1 MTRRVLSFLAV
12 FSRLCR
18 GHIGLAK
25 EQLRAYTVARMN
37 ALISTLEQAVAEG
50 KLLPASLENIQLL
63 MRGTQDPVV
72 PATIGELVDK
82 GEWTELNNRFYK
94 TLAFGTGGLR
104 GRTIGTVVMPAE
116 QGKGGV
122 NGRPEF
128 PCVGTACMNFFN
140 VGRAMRGLIAY
151 VRRFVEADGSGR
163 KPLIVIGHDTRH
175 FSRDFAE
182 YCSRIATDL
191 GCDCALFDGP
201 CSVPEV
207 SFAIR
212 ELRADT
218 GVMITA
224 SHNPAHDNGFKAYF
238 NDGAQLIAP
247 HDKGVITEVN
257 ALTSDSYEPLPAD
270 QQGSLR
276 VLDSSFDEIYI
287 ARLKGVVLRP
297 EVFGKASAKVVYT
310 NLHGTGKRCIVPL
323 LKSIG
328 SNVSTVAAQDVQ
340 DGRFPTVASPNPEN
354 APALDMAIAQANE
367 EQADLVIATD
377 PDCDRMGIAV
387 RNPATGKM
395 ELLTGNQTG
404 CLLAWYRCMSLVELG
419 ILTPENLKHAVM
431 VKTFVTSPLQ
441 DAIAKSFGI
450 DVVNVLTGFK
460 YIAAKLGKYENA
472 IPAELRRNYRS
483 MSEAETRELRLRTS
497 KYFVFGGEESYGYLA
512 QDFVRDKDA
521 NVAAL
526 CLAEMNAY
534 LATQG
539 IGLLEC
545 LNNIYKEFGYYK
557 ELGKSLVMEGA
568 DGAAKIAAL
577 TQSYIDNPP
586 SAMDGSKVVRVRNF
600 ANGDLLD
607 AEGDPIPAEKML
619 FFDLEDGRSFAVRPS
634 GTEPKIKYYL
644 FAHGAPGVEPEVSRP
659 VVEASIDGLWK
670 AVAADA
676 AERSR

>member
-1 MTRRVLSFLAV
+1 
-12 FSRLCR
+12 
-18 GHIGLAK
+18 
-25 EQLRAYTVARMN
+25 MN
-37 ALISTLEQAVAEG
+37 ELISILEQAVTEG
-50 KLLPASLENIQLL
+50 KLLPASLENIRLL
-63 MRGTQDPVV
+63 MSGTKDPVV
-72 PATIGELVDK
+72 PAAIGELVEK
-82 GEWTELNNRFYK
+82 SEWTELNNRFYK

-104 GRTIGTVVMPAE
+104 GRTIGTVIVPAE

-140 VGRAMRGLIAY
+140 VGRAMRGLITY
-151 VRRFVEADGSGR
+151 VRRFVEAEGSGR
-163 KPLIVIGHDTRH
+163 KPLLVIGHDTRH

-182 YCSRIATDL
+182 YCSRIALDL

-247 HDKGVITEVN
+247 HDKAVIAEVN
-257 ALTSDSYEPLPAD
+257 KLTGDSYEALPAE
-270 QQGSLR
+270 QQGSPR
-276 VLDSSFDEIYI
+276 VLDSSFDSVYI
-287 ARLKGVVLRP
+287 ERLKGIVLRP
-297 EVFGKASAKVVYT
+297 DVFGKASAKVVYT
-310 NLHGTGKRCIVPL
+310 NLHGTGKRCIVPM

-328 SNVSTVAAQDVQ
+328 CQVSTVAAQDVQ

-354 APALDMAIAQANE
+354 APALDMAIAQADA

-387 RNPATGKM
+387 RDTATGKM
-395 ELLTGNQTG
+395 QLLTGNQTG
-404 CLLAWYRCMSLVELG
+404 CLLAWYRCMSMIELG
-419 ILTPENLKHAVM
+419 LINESNIAHTVL

-441 DAIAKSFGI
+441 DAIASSYGI
-450 DVVNVLTGFK
+450 APVNVLTGFK
-460 YIAAKLGKYENA
+460 YIAAKLGKYEKA
-472 IPAELRRNYRS
+472 IPEELRRDYRS
-483 MSEAETRELRLRTS
+483 LSEAETRALRLQYS

-521 NVAAL
+521 NAAAL

-534 LATQG
+534 LATRG

-545 LNNIYKEFGYYK
+545 LNNIYKQFGYYK

-577 TQSYIDNPP
+577 TQSYIANPP
-586 SAMDGSKVVRVRNF
+586 AEMDGSKVVNVRDF
-600 ANGDLLD
+600 SAGTLVD

-619 FFDLEDGRSFAVRPS
+619 FFALADGRSFAVRPS

-644 FAHGAPGVEPEVSRP
+644 FAHGEPGVDPAEARP
-659 VVEASIDGLWK
+659 LVEAGIDALWK
-670 AVAADA
+670 AIEADVAV
-676 AERSR
+676 RSC

>member
-1 MTRRVLSFLAV
+1 
-12 FSRLCR
+12 
-18 GHIGLAK
+18 
-25 EQLRAYTVARMN
+25 MN

-50 KLLPASLENIQLL
+50 KLLPASLANIQLL

-104 GRTIGTVVMPAE
+104 GRTIGTVIMPAE
-116 QGKGGV
+116 QGKGGI

-276 VLDSSFDEIYI
+276 VLDSSFDDIYI

-297 EVFGKASAKVVYT
+297 DVFGKASAKVVYT

-404 CLLAWYRCMSLVELG
+404 CLLAWYRCMSLAELG

-460 YIAAKLGKYENA
+460 YIAAKLGKYEKA
-472 IPAELRRNYRS
+472 IPAEQRRDYRS
-483 MSEAETRELRLRTS
+483 MSEAETRALRLSTS

-586 SAMDGSKVVRVRNF
+586 AAMDGSKVVGVRNF
-600 ANGDLLD
+600 ADGNLLD

-644 FAHGAPGVEPEVSRP
+644 FAHGEPGVAPEVSRP
-659 VVEASIDGLWK
+659 LVESSIDALWK
-670 AVAADA
+670 AVEADA

>member
-1 MTRRVLSFLAV
+1 
-12 FSRLCR
+12 
-18 GHIGLAK
+18 
-25 EQLRAYTVARMN
+25 MN

-163 KPLIVIGHDTRH
+163 KPLIVIGHDTRY

-586 SAMDGSKVVRVRNF
+586 SAMDGSKVVSVRNF

-659 VVEASIDGLWK
+659 VVEASIDALWK